1 MQSTASPA
9 RATPPARW
17 PALVPGDYRAGVVR
31 LVTLAR
37 DRVSHLLFASVE
49 LLPTEMPVPPD
60 PTDGGWWDD
69 FGDDRL
75 YVSRTAL
82 PLADALIWYEA
93 LKQGQA
99 TVPGQAFVITASAL
113 RFPSRLRQVCS
124 SAEERFLSVWHSR
137 AGCTDW
143 CRWVRW

>member
-9 RATPPARW
+9 PATPPARW

-60 PTDGGWWDD
+60 PTDGGWWDN

-93 LKQGQA
+93 LKQGPPCRA
-99 TVPGQAFVITASAL
+99 K
-113 RFPSRLRQVCS
+113 PS
-124 SAEERFLSVWHSR
+124 
-137 AGCTDW
+137 
-143 CRWVRW
+143 